1 MIRLNSVKI
10 RNNGFEAYL
19 KGSEPFDAIKNNLK
33 NKAAKLL
40 KINPSNISEII
51 IRKHSIDARKKAE
64 IYDVYVVDLRL
75 SSKAPSEDEVIKKSR
90 CKTAAVVSS
99 KKYKFP
105 VNRKED
111 EESKR
116 EYSGGVTRPI
126 IIGSGPAGL
135 FCAYELANAGYCPI
149 VLERGMD
156 IDKRHEAVENFWNG
170 GKLLPKGNVQFGEGG
185 AGTFSDGKLNTM
197 VKDKKGLALEC
208 LSVFHEFGAKED
220 ILFESKPH
228 IGTDVLRKVIKNI
241 RNEIIALGGTFY
253 FETQVTKLVISD
265 GKIKGVKCDNGKQF
279 RSDIVVLAIGHSAR
293 DTFEELKETGI
304 NMEPK
309 AFAVGLR
316 VEHPQTLINKSQY
329 GIEKPESLPPAPYKV
344 TARSSDGRGVYS
356 FCMCPGGYVV
366 NASSEENRLC
376 VNGMSYSGRDGDNA
390 NSAIVVTVEPKDF
403 GGSDVLSGMEFQRRL
418 EEKAFSIGEGK
429 VPAEYYD
436 DFKNAVLDNDVNN
449 RHESERNQP
458 RIKGLWKFA
467 PVHEILPHNINLS
480 ITEGMEQFGR
490 MIKGFDSDDAILS
503 GVESRTSSP
512 VRINRDDNL
521 EALGIKGLYPCGE
534 GAGYAGGITSA
545 AMDGIR
551 VAEQIAIHYRC
562 PKEELRKQ
570 MSDKRNLLSEK
581 EKAVL
586 DSNIF
591 EKLIDS
597 KEYTDA
603 NNILVYCS
611 MGNEAD
617 THNIICSA
625 LSDNKNV
632 FCPVITDTKG
642 RAMEFVRIE
651 ALSDLIPGKFGINE
665 PQINNDSVL
674 YKGHEGKTLIIL
686 PGLLFDRKGNRIGY
700 GGGFY
705 DRYIMRFKNEISDDT
720 MKPIAIGYNF
730 QLVSD
735 DLTEYMGSFDF
746 KTSMIITDKEK
757 ISI

>member
-1 MIRLNSVKI
+1 M
-10 RNNGFEAYL
+10 
-19 KGSEPFDAIKNNLK
+19 
-33 NKAAKLL
+33 
-40 KINPSNISEII
+40 
-51 IRKHSIDARKKAE
+51 
-64 IYDVYVVDLRL
+64 
-75 SSKAPSEDEVIKKSR
+75 
-90 CKTAAVVSS
+90 
-99 KKYKFP
+99 
-105 VNRKED
+105 
-111 EESKR
+111 
-116 EYSGGVTRPI
+116 
-126 IIGSGPAGL
+126 
-135 FCAYELANAGYCPI
+135 
-149 VLERGMD
+149 
-156 IDKRHEAVENFWNG
+156 
-170 GKLLPKGNVQFGEGG
+170 
-185 AGTFSDGKLNTM
+185 
-197 VKDKKGLALEC
+197 
-208 LSVFHEFGAKED
+208 
-220 ILFESKPH
+220 
-228 IGTDVLRKVIKNI
+228 
-241 RNEIIALGGTFY
+241 
-253 FETQVTKLVISD
+253 
-265 GKIKGVKCDNGKQF
+265 
-279 RSDIVVLAIGHSAR
+279 
-293 DTFEELKETGI
+293 
-304 NMEPK
+304 
-309 AFAVGLR
+309 
-316 VEHPQTLINKSQY
+316 
-329 GIEKPESLPPAPYKV
+329 
-344 TARSSDGRGVYS
+344 
-356 FCMCPGGYVV
+356 
-366 NASSEENRLC
+366 
-376 VNGMSYSGRDGDNA
+376 
-390 NSAIVVTVEPKDF
+390 
-403 GGSDVLSGMEFQRRL
+403 
-418 EEKAFSIGEGK
+418 
-429 VPAEYYD
+429 
-436 DFKNAVLDNDVNN
+436 
-449 RHESERNQP
+449 
-458 RIKGLWKFA
+458 
-467 PVHEILPHNINLS
+467 
-480 ITEGMEQFGR
+480 
-490 MIKGFDSDDAILS
+490 
-503 GVESRTSSP
+503 
-512 VRINRDDNL
+512 
-521 EALGIKGLYPCGE
+521 
-534 GAGYAGGITSA
+534 
-545 AMDGIR
+545 
-551 VAEQIAIHYRC
+551 AIHYRC